1 VKEQSTP
8 DSLDLEV
15 GRRLGQLRI
24 RAGLTQAQLAAR
36 LTGVNKGWQQAVSRA
51 ELGKAGHISFP
62 FVVDCMRACGASFA
76 DIEDILDRYLSRP
89 PRIEE
94 RAWQAVQAAAANL
107 PDRMKTR
114 ALYYDI
120 GLHSKAGQQ
129 ARKASDVD
137 ERVRRAV
144 NRGKTEAMEQRLHQT
159 FNDVLN
165 ELHIAWGDPLATHL
179 RSYGRKVFAALRRT
193 RKSRPIWREKAM
205 VKLDAWPAQYGLDPG
220 PFVLM
225 KTHVTALFDKL
236 LRAGELA

>member
-62 FVVDCMRACGASFA
+62 FTIDYMRACGASFA

-144 NRGKTEAMEQRLHQT
+144 NRGKTEAMCSSFRTSLKVWCSLCSIAS
-159 FNDVLN
+159 VLPRFT
-165 ELHIAWGDPLATHL
+165 A
-179 RSYGRKVFAALRRT
+179 RRT
-193 RKSRPIWREKAM
+193 RSSTSDAFRACCPALLCRPM
-205 VKLDAWPAQYGLDPG
+205 S
-220 PFVLM
+220 
-225 KTHVTALFDKL
+225 
-236 LRAGELA
+236 